1 MFESI
6 IISAGYDQV
15 ILICICTLLLICFF
29 QSGIDKI
36 YDYRG
41 NVLWLNEHFSKTF
54 FKNVAPVLVVLITL
68 LELTTAF
75 LFALGIM
82 GFVGLDVAL
91 IFSAITLL
99 CLFLG
104 QRIAKDY
111 VGAYVIVVYFILTV
125 LGLFVFFINNA
136 INTI

>member
-1 MFESI
+1 MLETI
-6 IISAGYDQV
+6 IISAGYDKV
-15 ILICICTLLLICFF
+15 ILICICTLLLICFL

-36 YDYRG
+36 YDYDG
-41 NVLWLNEHFSKTF
+41 NVSWLNEHFCKTF
-54 FKNVAPVLVVLITL
+54 LKKIVPLLVVLITL
-68 LELTTAF
+68 LELTTA
-75 LFALGIM
+75 LCLALGIM
-82 GFVGLDVAL
+82 GFLGLDVAL

-99 CLFLG
+99 CLFFG

-136 INTI
+136 LNTN